1 MESKF
6 KVEFLDEAIEFLESL
21 DEKTKAK
28 ILYNIKLSQYKNDN
42 ELFKKLT
49 DNIWEF
55 RTLYKKTYYRFFAFW
70 DKTNKEE
77 TLVISTHGIE
87 KKTSKTPKNEIL
99 KAENLRTLYLKYS
112 PENKTQIGK
121 LFFLIFTMMLIFYD

>member
-1 MESKF
+1 MEPKF
-6 KVEFLDEAIEFLESL
+6 NVEFSEEAVEFIESL

-55 RTLYKKTYYRFFAFW
+55 RTLYKKTYYRFFAFC
-70 DKTNKEE
+70 DKTNKQE

-87 KKTSKTPKNEIL
+87 KKTGKVPKNEIL
-99 KAENLRTLYLKYS
+99 KAENLRTIYF
-112 PENKTQIGK
+112 EQ
-121 LFFLIFTMMLIFYD
+121 

>member
-1 MESKF
+1 MEPKF
-6 KVEFLDEAIEFLESL
+6 KVEFLDEAVEFIESL

-28 ILYNIKLSQYKNDN
+28 IYYNIKLSQYKNDN

-55 RTLYKKTYYRFFAFW
+55 RTLYNKTYYRFFAFW
-70 DKTNKEE
+70 DKTNKQE

-87 KKTSKTPKNEIL
+87 KKTGKVPKA
-99 KAENLRTLYLKYS
+99 K
-112 PENKTQIGK
+112 
-121 LFFLIFTMMLIFYD
+121 F

>member
-1 MESKF
+1 MEPKF

-42 ELFKKLT
+42 ELFKKFT

-55 RTLYKKTYYRFFAFW
+55 RTLFNKTYYRFFAFW
-70 DKTNKEE
+70 DKTNKQK

-87 KKTSKTPKNEIL
+87 KKTGKVSKSEIQ
-99 KAENLRTLYLKYS
+99 KAENLRTNYF
-112 PENKTQIGK
+112 EQ
-121 LFFLIFTMMLIFYD
+121 

>member
-1 MESKF
+1 MEPKF
-6 KVEFLDEAIEFLESL
+6 NVEFLDEAVKFLESL

-28 ILYNIKLSQYKNDN
+28 IYYNIKLSQYKNDN

-55 RTLYKKTYYRFFAFW
+55 RTLYNKTYYRFFSFW
-70 DKTNKEE
+70 DKTNNQE

-87 KKTSKTPKNEIL
+87 KKTGKVPKNEIL
-99 KAENLRTLYLKYS
+99 KAENLRSIYF
-112 PENKTQIGK
+112 EQ
-121 LFFLIFTMMLIFYD
+121 

>member
-1 MESKF
+1 MEPKF
-6 KVEFLDEAIEFLESL
+6 NIEFLDEAVEFLESL

-70 DKTNKEE
+70 DKTNKQE
-77 TLVISTHGIE
+77 TLVITTHGIE
-87 KKTSKTPKNEIL
+87 KKTGKVPKNKIL
-99 KAENLRTLYLKYS
+99 KAENLRTIYF
-112 PENKTQIGK
+112 EQ
-121 LFFLIFTMMLIFYD
+121 

>member
-1 MESKF
+1 MEPKF
-6 KVEFLDEAIEFLESL
+6 KVEFLDEAVEFLESL

-55 RTLYKKTYYRFFAFW
+55 RTLYNKTNYRFFAFW
-70 DKTNKEE
+70 DKTNKQE

-87 KKTSKTPKNEIL
+87 KKTGKVPKSEIQ
-99 KAENLRTLYLKYS
+99 KAENLRTNYF
-112 PENKTQIGK
+112 EQ
-121 LFFLIFTMMLIFYD
+121 

>member
-1 MESKF
+1 MEPKF
-6 KVEFLDEAIEFLESL
+6 KVEFLDEAVEFIESL

-28 ILYNIKLSQYKNDN
+28 IYYNIKLSQYKNDN

-55 RTLYKKTYYRFFAFW
+55 RTLYNKTYYRFFAFG
-70 DKTNKEE
+70 DKTNKQE

-87 KKTSKTPKNEIL
+87 KKTGKVPKNEIL
-99 KAENLRTLYLKYS
+99 KAESLRTIYF
-112 PENKTQIGK
+112 EQ
-121 LFFLIFTMMLIFYD
+121 

>member
-6 KVEFLDEAIEFLESL
+6 KVEFLEEAVKFIESL

-28 ILYNIKLSQYKNDN
+28 IFYNIKLSQYKNDT
-42 ELFKKLT
+42 ELFKKIT

-55 RTLYKKTYYRFFAFW
+55 RTLYNKTYYRFFAFW
-70 DKTNKEE
+70 DKTNKQE

-87 KKTSKTPKNEIL
+87 KKTGKVPKNEIL
-99 KAENLRTLYLKYS
+99 KAENLRTIYF
-112 PENKTQIGK
+112 EQ
-121 LFFLIFTMMLIFYD
+121 

>member
-1 MESKF
+1 MEPKF
-6 KVEFLDEAIEFLESL
+6 KVEFLYEAVEFLESL

-55 RTLYKKTYYRFFAFW
+55 RTLYNKTYYRFFAFW
-70 DKTNKEE
+70 DKTNKQE

-87 KKTSKTPKNEIL
+87 KKTGKVPKSEIK
-99 KAENLRTLYLKYS
+99 KAENLRTNYF
-112 PENKTQIGK
+112 EQ
-121 LFFLIFTMMLIFYD
+121 

>member
-1 MESKF
+1 MEPKY
-6 KVEFLDEAIEFLESL
+6 KVEFLDEAVEFLESL

-28 ILYNIKLSQYKNDN
+28 ILYNIRLSQFKNDN

-55 RTLYKKTYYRFFAFW
+55 RTLYNKTYYRFFAFW
-70 DKTNKEE
+70 DKTNKQE

-87 KKTSKTPKNEIL
+87 KKTGKVPKNEIQ
-99 KAENLRTLYLKYS
+99 KAENLRTNYF
-112 PENKTQIGK
+112 NQ
-121 LFFLIFTMMLIFYD
+121 

>member
-1 MESKF
+1 MNPKF

-21 DEKTKAK
+21 DEKTRAK
-28 ILYNIKLSQYKNDN
+28 IYYNIKLSQYRNDN

-49 DNIWEF
+49 DTIWEF
-55 RTLYKKTYYRFFAFW
+55 RTLYNKTHYRFFAFW

-87 KKTSKTPKNEIL
+87 KKTGKTPTKEL
-99 KAENLRTLYLKYS
+99 QKAERIRIIYFEQDN
-112 PENKTQIGK
+112 N
-121 LFFLIFTMMLIFYD
+121 

>member
-1 MESKF
+1 MKPKF

-42 ELFKKLT
+42 ELLKKLT

-55 RTLYKKTYYRFFAFW
+55 RTLY
-70 DKTNKEE
+70 NK
-77 TLVISTHGIE
+77 
-87 KKTSKTPKNEIL
+87 NIL
-99 KAENLRTLYLKYS
+99 
-112 PENKTQIGK
+112 
-121 LFFLIFTMMLIFYD
+121 

>member
-1 MESKF
+1 MEPKF
-6 KVEFLDEAIEFLESL
+6 KVKFLDEAVEFLESL

-70 DKTNKEE
+70 DKTNKQE

-87 KKTSKTPKNEIL
+87 KKTGKVPKSEIL
-99 KAENLRTLYLKYS
+99 KAENLRTNYF
-112 PENKTQIGK
+112 EQ
-121 LFFLIFTMMLIFYD
+121 